1 MSEKKITVRTTST
14 SIFLPGL
21 QLLFLGLKL
30 SGNIDSWSWWA
41 VMSPT
46 LFIASLFL
54 IALILVLWL
63 GGKYR

>member
-1 MSEKKITVRTTST
+1 MSDKKITVRTTST

-30 SGNIDSWSWWA
+30 SGNINWSWWA

>member
-1 MSEKKITVRTTST
+1 MSEKQITVRTTST

-30 SGNIDSWSWWA
+30 SGNINWSWWA

>member
-21 QLLFLGLKL
+21 QLLFLGLKF
-30 SGNIDSWSWWA
+30 SGNINWSWWA

-46 LFIASLFL
+46 LFVASLFL
-54 IALILVLWL
+54 VALILVLWL
-63 GGKYR
+63 GGKYK